1 MGGERELCVCGFET
15 GWRSDLATRE
25 TCQTRLQLDSKGEVS
40 TSSYREGIET
50 GALLQAQVDL
60 GNVLLLEFGLG
71 LNRVESGTAQGSD
84 REERKNRSRSE
95 GETARFVFR
104 SVGKMSRKRC

>member
-1 MGGERELCVCGFET
+1 MGGFET
-15 GWRSDLATRE
+15 DLATRE

-60 GNVLLLEFGLG
+60 GNVLLLGFGLG
-71 LNRVESGTAQGSD
+71 LNRVDSGGTAHRSN
-84 REERKNRSRSE
+84 REERKKGSRSE
-95 GETARFVFR
+95 DETDRCVFTCFGRRF
-104 SVGKMSRKRC
+104 RKRS

>member
-1 MGGERELCVCGFET
+1 MGGFET
-15 GWRSDLATRE
+15 DLATRE

-60 GNVLLLEFGLG
+60 GNVLLLGFGLG
-71 LNRVESGTAQGSD
+71 LNRVESGTVQVID
-84 REERKNRSRSE
+84 REERKKGTRSE
-95 GETARFVFR
+95 DEAAKCVFRFVGRRFGER
-104 SVGKMSRKRC
+104 N

>member
-1 MGGERELCVCGFET
+1 MGGFET
-15 GWRSDLATRE
+15 DLATRE

-60 GNVLLLEFGLG
+60 GNVLLLGFGLG
-71 LNRVESGTAQGSD
+71 LNRVDSGGTAHRSN
-84 REERKNRSRSE
+84 REERKKRSRSE
-95 GETARFVFR
+95 DETTKCIFR
-104 SVGKMSRKRC
+104 CFGRRGRERS

>member
-1 MGGERELCVCGFET
+1 MGGFET
-15 GWRSDLATRE
+15 DLATRE

-60 GNVLLLEFGLG
+60 GNVLLLGFGLG
-71 LNRVESGTAQGSD
+71 LNRVESGRLFRGPIEK
-84 REERKNRSRSE
+84 REKEGIEERE
-95 GETARFVFR
+95 
-104 SVGKMSRKRC
+104 